1 MKIKKIVL
9 MAIKGN
15 TDLRRRI
22 KEVLDISEPTL
33 YRLLNE
39 NNDDLTKAA
48 ALKVIR
54 EETGLTDEEIL
65 EDSEVDVAQS

>member
-1 MKIKKIVL
+1 

-15 TDLRRRI
+15 KDLRRRI
-22 KEVLDISEPTL
+22 KDALGISEPTL

-39 NNDDLTKAA
+39 NDDDLTKAA

-54 EETGLTDEEIL
+54 EDLDLTDAEIL
-65 EDSEVDVAQS
+65 EEEKQPAS